1 MSSVA
6 AAPPEAE
13 RRLPSNRRLRGAGV
27 DGLLSL
33 AVFVALLALWQWAS
47 TVRIISP
54 LLLPSPLAIG
64 NGLVTLLTS
73 PFYYEHIATTAYE
86 ATVGFAI
93 GAVVGITVAVVLTHL
108 PTVGRFAS
116 PYIVAFQVLP
126 KVALAPLLVIWLGF
140 GVESKIALSIA
151 ISFFPIL
158 ISTMKGI
165 ERVPANA
172 ARLMRSLGASRRQI
186 FLMLTLRVAMPY
198 MFAGLR
204 AGVTLALIGAV
215 VGEFVTARVGL
226 GKLLTIFAGNAQQ
239 PLVWATTVVIGALG
253 LTLYGIVALAGR
265 RLVWWRP

>member
-1 MSSVA
+1 MSSVSA
-6 AAPPEAE
+6 VPPGAE
-13 RRLPSNRRLRGAGV
+13 RPIPSGRRLSGSGA
-27 DGLLSL
+27 DALLTL
-33 AVFVALLALWQWAS
+33 AVLVAVLAVWQWAS

-64 NGLVTLLTS
+64 QGLVTLLTS
-73 PFYYEHIATTAYE
+73 PFYYEHMATTAYE
-86 ATVGFAI
+86 ATAGFAI
-93 GAVVGITVAVVLTHL
+93 GAVVGIAIAILLTHL

-158 ISTMKGI
+158 ISTMRGI
-165 ERVPANA
+165 ERVPGNA
-172 ARLMRSLGASRRQI
+172 VRLMQSLGASRRQI
-186 FLMLTLRVAMPY
+186 FMMLTLRVAMPY

-204 AGVTLALIGAV
+204 AGATLALIGAV

-253 LTLYGIVALAGR
+253 LILYGAVALAGR